1 MIMKKKLVIMALA
14 VLCLGSAN
22 AQTVYDAAKIAG
34 RELNGTARFVGMG
47 GAMSALGGDIST
59 IRTNPAG
66 IGIYRSNDLM
76 TTFGY
81 SLTSTE
87 SNYESNKFNMDKA
100 RWTFDNLGF
109 VLSTKFGNRTNLR
122 YFNVGFNY
130 QKRNSFY
137 KNMTMQGLLGTFEG
151 QYVSQVRYMAQQ
163 ATDAQRNLHDQ
174 WGEQLIYGSNDIYT
188 DNAAGW
194 LGAMGYQGCL
204 IEEKGDDNLHYYD
217 PIIPNEVDGYF
228 LSRERGGINEYDFNM
243 AFNINDRFYLG
254 VTVGAYDV
262 DYSKYS
268 LYDEDYGTG
277 EGYALNSYN
286 RIHGTGIDLKLG
298 AIVRPFEYSP
308 LRIGLAVH
316 TPTFYKL
323 TYTTGALL
331 QADLFFDGKPETE
344 RVPVDTYEK
353 MGGRDMDRE
362 FDLVT
367 PWLVNASVGYTVGN
381 NLALDAEYEYENY
394 SNMKF
399 KYPEDGSEMAWE
411 TAEVGM
417 NLKAVHTVKVG
428 MEYKPVSAFSI
439 RAGYNF
445 SSAAFKKEAIK
456 ALPANS
462 INTDTDFANT
472 QDMNTFAVG
481 IGYRGS
487 AFYADLAY
495 KLDTYKADFY
505 PFYNEIETEE
515 GWMLVTP
522 PATKV
527 TTSRSKVMLTVG
539 YRF

>member
-1 MIMKKKLVIMALA
+1 MALA

-66 IGIYRSNDLM
+66 IGIYRSNDVM
-76 TTFGY
+76 ATFGY
-81 SLTSTE
+81 SITSTE
-87 SNYESNKFNMDKA
+87 SNYEGNKFNMDKA

-163 ATDAQRNLHDQ
+163 ATDAQKYLHDE
-174 WGEQLIYGSNDIYT
+174 WGQQLVYGSKDIYT
-188 DNAAGW
+188 DEAAGW
-194 LGAMGYQGCL
+194 LGAMGFQGWL
-204 IEEKGDDNLHYYD
+204 INEKGDDNLHYYD
-217 PIIPNEVDGYF
+217 PVIPNEVDGYF

-254 VTVGAYDV
+254 VTLGAYDV
-262 DYSKYS
+262 DYNKYS

-286 RIHGTGIDLKLG
+286 RIHGTGVDLKLG

-316 TPTFYKL
+316 TPTFYRL

-331 QADLFFDGKPETE
+331 QADLFFDGKQETD
-344 RVPVDTYEK
+344 RVNVDTYEQL
-353 MGGRDMDRE
+353 GGRDMDRE
-362 FDLVT
+362 FNLVT

-381 NLALDAEYEYENY
+381 SLAVDAEYEYENY

-399 KYPEDGSEMAWE
+399 RYPDSGEEMQYE
-411 TAEVGM
+411 TIGV
-417 NLKAVHTVKVG
+417 NNSLKAVHTFKVG
-428 MEYKPVSAFSI
+428 AEYKPVSAFSI

-445 SSAAFKKEAIK
+445 SSAAFKKDAIK
-456 ALPANS
+456 ALPSNS

-472 QDMNTFAVG
+472 QDMNTFSVG

-495 KLDTYKADFY
+495 KLDTYNADFY
-505 PFYNEIETEE
+505 PFYNEIETKD

>member
-14 VLCLGSAN
+14 VLALGGAN

-87 SNYESNKFNMDKA
+87 SNYEGNKFNMDKA

-163 ATDAQRNLHDQ
+163 ATDVQSNLYHSEIPAVDM
-174 WGEQLIYGSNDIYT
+174 GSADAYYNNDV
-188 DNAAGW
+188 GW
-194 LGAMGYQGCL
+194 LGAMGFQGWL
-204 IEEKGDDNLHYYD
+204 INEFTSSEGPNSYS
-217 PIIPNEVDGYF
+217 PVIPNEVEGSF

-331 QADLFFDGKPETE
+331 QADVFFDGKPETD
-344 RVPVDTYEK
+344 RVTVDTYEK
-353 MGGRDMDRE
+353 MGGRDMERE

-399 KYPEDGSEMAWE
+399 KYPDNGSEMAWE

-417 NLKAVHTVKVG
+417 NLKAVHTFKVG

-487 AFYADLAY
+487 RVYADLAY
-495 KLDTYKADFY
+495 KYHTYQSKFY
-505 PFYNEIETEE
+505 PFVDDL
-515 GWMLVTP
+515 GALQ
-522 PATKV
+522 ATKV
-527 TTSRSKVMLTVG
+527 TNDRSQALLTLG
-539 YRF
+539 IRF